1 MPKTA
6 EAQGSRK
13 KPKSPSN
20 GTAKAKKSAKSDINM
35 ADVDLL
41 LNPGAKLSKEQKER
55 RRQLEDLV
63 AAEFEGAT
71 ENGSGDSEGETSPS
85 SPEEARPLKG
95 KSKAARPTDRKR
107 RLLAEDSPPADTN
120 NNRKEPKAAK
130 EPAQGATS
138 SRNKRR
144 SQGLEKTSPIQVN
157 GEALACPL
165 VRKSLPAAKTGAT
178 ASGAPAKSCP
188 LPKKRKSLPAG
199 LAKSCPLPPKK
210 DNAAKSPQIKQEL
223 PEEDDFD
230 EEAMEVDTA
239 TSSSNGHQ
247 AEPPAL
253 PIEIHKADSIE
264 EGRRILQW
272 ILNPVKTEHFFED
285 FWEKNACLV
294 QRKNPKYY
302 SDLISFKMIDEM
314 LIRHRLDFTIN
325 LDVTSYKNGKRETL
339 NPEGRAMP
347 PVVWGLYSEG
357 CSIRILNP
365 STYLPGL
372 RQVCS
377 ILQEFFHCLV
387 GANVY
392 LTPPNSQGFAPH
404 YDDIEAFVVQVEGRK
419 RWRLYEPPQQSDQLA
434 RISSGNYEQEQ
445 LGEPILDEVLE
456 AGDVLYFPRGT
467 VHQAVTE
474 EEQHS
479 LHITLSVYQQQ
490 AYANLLEKLMPIVLK
505 KTVEQS
511 VALRRGL
518 PLHTFHVLGEAQRSN
533 QSKSRTQ
540 LVEGIQKLVGKLVIP
555 SAEDIDKAADQ
566 LAKKFQHE
574 ALPPTIL
581 PEEKLR
587 TVFGSRSSTDEQ
599 GNCICDYEFDAKT
612 SVRLLRA
619 NILRLVTEDDGSVR
633 IYHHVDNALEYCKYE
648 PIFMEILPEEAAAVE
663 LLISAYPFYLA
674 VGQLPLE
681 TAERKVEV
689 VTALWERG
697 LLMTEKPFSL

>member
-1 MPKTA
+1 TAGKMPKTA
-6 EAQGSRK
+6 AEAQGARK
-13 KPKSPSN
+13 KHKSPTN
-20 GTAKAKKSAKSDINM
+20 GTAKAKKTAKSDINM
-35 ADVDLL
+35 ADIDVL
-41 LNPGAKLSKEQKER
+41 LNPSANLTKEQKER
-55 RRQLEDLV
+55 RQALEDYV
-63 AAEFEGAT
+63 TAEFEGAT
-71 ENGSGDSEGETSPS
+71 ENGSGESKGDSGQS
-85 SPEEARPLKG
+85 SPEEARSMKG

-107 RLLAEDSPPADTN
+107 RQQQQAENSPPADSN
-120 NNRKEPKAAK
+120 NNRKGSKQPGV
-130 EPAQGATS
+130 QGAAVAS
-138 SRNKRR
+138 NRKQRR
-144 SQGLEKTSPIQVN
+144 SQRLEQTSPIQVN

-165 VRKSLPAAKTGAT
+165 VRKSLPAAKAGAT
-178 ASGAPAKSCP
+178 ASGGPAKSCP
-188 LPKKRKSLPAG
+188 LPEKRKSLPAG
-199 LAKSCPLPPKK
+199 VAKSGPLPPPKI
-210 DNAAKSPQIKQEL
+210 DNPVKSPQIKQEL
-223 PEEDDFD
+223 PESEDDHAEV
-230 EEAMEVDTA
+230 EEP
-239 TSSSNGHQ
+239 N
-247 AEPPAL
+247 L
-253 PIEIHKADSIE
+253 PLEIHRTNSVA
-264 EGRRILQW
+264 EGRRILNW
-272 ILNPVKTEHFFED
+272 IINPVKSEDFFND

-339 NPEGRAMP
+339 NPEGRAVP

-377 ILQEFFHCLV
+377 IMQEFFHCMV

-419 RWRLYEPPQQSDQLA
+419 RWRLYEPPREADQLA
-434 RISSGNYEQEQ
+434 RISSGNYDQEQ

-490 AYANLLEKLMPIVLK
+490 AFANLFEKLMPIVVK
-505 KTVEQS
+505 KVAESTM
-511 VALRRGL
+511 ALRRGL
-518 PLHTFHVLGEAQRSN
+518 PLHTFEVLGEAHRS
-533 QSKSRTQ
+533 SKSKLRKQMLDKIQQ
-540 LVEGIQKLVGKLVIP
+540 LVATALVP
-555 SAEDIDKAADQ
+555 TAEAIDEAVDQ
-566 LAKKFQHE
+566 LAKKFHHE

-581 PEEKLR
+581 PEEKVR
-587 TVFGSRSSTDEQ
+587 TVFGSRSSTDVQ
-599 GNCICDYEFDAKT
+599 GNCIADYEFDSKT
-612 SVRLLRA
+612 AVRLLRA
-619 NILRLVTEDDGSVR
+619 NIMRLVTEDDGSVR
-633 IYHHVDNALEYCKYE
+633 IYHHVDNALEYCKFE
-648 PIFMEILPEEAAAVE
+648 PSFLEILPEEAPAVE
-663 LLISAYPFYLA
+663 LLICAYPYYLK

-681 TAERKVEV
+681 SMARKVEV

-697 LLMTEKPFSL
+697 LLMTEEPFN